1 MSQDSQG
8 SSASDDA
15 RGEKDGLPARS
26 LAPRQTLFVGI
37 TLFSMFFGAGN
48 LILPPLLGVQAGS
61 DGLPAILGFF
71 VTGVGLPVL
80 GIVAVAL
87 SGTLR
92 DLATRVHP
100 TFARVFVALVYLAI
114 GPCLAIPRTASTAFE
129 MLAPLLPEGVS
140 LELARLAFS
149 VAFFVVAYVLAL
161 HPGRLTRLL
170 GRVTGPALIALIV
183 VVVASALVSLPGM
196 TPAPAP
202 VAPYDGAPAVAGF
215 LTGYQTMDLLASLT
229 FGLVIATNVRALG
242 VTAPRD
248 VTRAVCGAGVIAG
261 VLMMAV
267 YGGLCVVGYELS
279 AELASVT
286 NGAVVITA
294 SASAHFGLAGTAIVA
309 AIFLL
314 ACLNVCIGL
323 ISCCGSYFSEE
334 LPRVSYRAC
343 ALAFAAFSCAVSNLG
358 LDAIISFSATL
369 LGALYP
375 PAIVLVA
382 MGLLRRRCDAVPA
395 VWPWT
400 VGVTVAVSVA
410 EALRDALAPA
420 LALPLDVLPLAG
432 MGLGWVLPALL
443 AAALSSALSVLL
455 RRRHARD

>member
-8 SSASDDA
+8 SSASDDT

-149 VAFFVVAYVLAL
+149 VAFFVVAYALAL

-400 VGVTVAVSVA
+400 VGVTVAVSAA